1 MIAFTLL
8 LMSGAVVARPSRHRS
23 LQQGRHGSFQWRQ
36 ALANAFAGRL
46 QSAES
51 QQQLLMKMEVVM
63 FDFVCSQPLL
73 IVLVCAQVK
82 YGEVDGE
89 K

>member
-1 MIAFTLL
+1 MKQKQRL
-8 LMSGAVVARPSRHRS
+8 
-23 LQQGRHGSFQWRQ
+23 
-36 ALANAFAGRL
+36 ALIE
-46 QSAES
+46 AETRRR